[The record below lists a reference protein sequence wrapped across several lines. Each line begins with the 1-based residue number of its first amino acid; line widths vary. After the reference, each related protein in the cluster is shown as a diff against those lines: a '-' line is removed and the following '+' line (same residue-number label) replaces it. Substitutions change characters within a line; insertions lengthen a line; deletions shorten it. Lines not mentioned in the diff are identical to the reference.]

1 MYTHNNKMMQVKKR
15 FHLRVTALLLMAMLM
30 GQVAY
35 VQAATADE
43 SYAANQLKQLGVL
56 TGYPD
61 GSLRLDQT
69 ISRSEVAT
77 MMVRVRGYGEKNPSS
92 VQGVGKTFT
101 DVETS
106 YWAYNNI
113 QNAYKLNIIS
123 GYPEGDFRPLS
134 NISYQEVVAIMVNT
148 LGYKD
153 RLEGEWP
160 DNYLNKARE
169 LGIIPSG
176 SQVEPTKIVTRGEMS
191 LIVWDTLLVKLSDT
205 GILEE

>member
-1 MYTHNNKMMQVKKR
+1 MYTNNDKWMNIKR
-15 FHLRVTALLLMAMLM
+15 IFHLQGLAIVLMFILVSQMAT
-30 GQVAY
+30 
-35 VQAATADE
+35 VQGATTDE
-43 SYAANQLKQLGVL
+43 AYAANQLKQLGVL

-77 MMVRVRGYGEKNPSS
+77 MMVRVRGYGSSSPSS
-92 VQGVGKTFT
+92 VPGTGKNFS
-101 DVETS
+101 DVATS
-106 YWAYNNI
+106 YWAYNHI
-113 QNAYKLNIIS
+113 QNAYKLEIIS
-123 GYPEGDFRPLS
+123 GYPEGDFKPLS
-134 NISYQEVVAIMVNT
+134 NITYQEVVAIMVNT
-148 LGYKD
+148 LGYKES
-153 RLEGEWP
+153 LQGEWP
-160 DNYLNKARE
+160 NNYLNKARE